1 MMDRTLTLLHELRQ
15 RLESADHTDFR
26 AIDYVTEIEAIV
38 RCNDP
43 RDCVSREC
51 KEDPQ

>member
-1 MMDRTLTLLHELRQ
+1 MNRSQVLLLLKELRT
-15 RLESADHTDFR
+15 RLESANYQDFR

-43 RDCVSREC
+43 KDCVSKEC
-51 KEDPQ
+51 KED